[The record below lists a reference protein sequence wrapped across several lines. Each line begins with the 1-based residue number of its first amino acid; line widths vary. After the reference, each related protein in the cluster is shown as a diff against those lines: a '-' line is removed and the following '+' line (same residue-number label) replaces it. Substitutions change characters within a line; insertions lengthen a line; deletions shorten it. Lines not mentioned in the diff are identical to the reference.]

1 MKKNQNTNQQANKN
15 MQRQS
20 EEFGYETDFNEVQQ
34 QNAKAEQKK
43 AQASGQFAKNNQN
56 SSK

>member
-1 MKKNQNTNQQANKN
+1 